1 MAGSRNI
8 LFLSCLCFFSVGEE
22 LTLLSLHG
30 KVQSRSFKATSDDTC
45 GLFAGNS
52 RPLSP
57 LKFLFPLSDIILLV
71 HSDPLWVEYRWK
83 RPVYYL
89 FYPTQ
94 GLNIVFGD
102 EMLRTCVGRGRLNL
116 LVSSPAKGAP
126 FLSKLFLNRKIEKGE
141 IWSLFGIVLAHGNGT
156 IPQFHLFR
164 FQNKRLCC
172 VFIPL
177 SLVLML

>member
-1 MAGSRNI
+1 METPRLL
-8 LFLSCLCFFSVGEE
+8 LF
-22 LTLLSLHG
+22 
-30 KVQSRSFKATSDDTC
+30 
-45 GLFAGNS
+45 
-52 RPLSP
+52 
-57 LKFLFPLSDIILLV
+57 
-71 HSDPLWVEYRWK
+71 
-83 RPVYYL
+83 

-94 GLNIVFGD
+94 GLDVVFGD
-102 EMLRTCVGRGRLNL
+102 EMLRTYVYGRGRLNL

-141 IWSLFGIVLAHGNGT
+141 VWSLFGIVFAHGNVT

-177 SLVLML
+177 SLALML

>member
-1 MAGSRNI
+1 MHRVYVFIQLSWRRTDFVVLTRKNI
-8 LFLSCLCFFSVGEE
+8 VVILQRDIGRHTGTLSGKLWAAFKISISSFRYHSFFSFTRTSSGLNIVGNAPF
-22 LTLLSLHG
+22 TT
-30 KVQSRSFKATSDDTC
+30 F
-45 GLFAGNS
+45 FN
-52 RPLSP
+52 
-57 LKFLFPLSDIILLV
+57 
-71 HSDPLWVEYRWK
+71 
-83 RPVYYL
+83 
-89 FYPTQ
+89 PTQ
-94 GLNIVFGD
+94 GLDVVFGD

-141 IWSLFGIVLAHGNGT
+141 IWSLFGIVFAHGNGT